1 MPMPRRTLY
10 FLSILVLLC
19 PLPLHAVDSVT
30 LYALFKD
37 KAILHIDGARRMLA
51 NGESSPE
58 GVRLI
63 GTDTQSDEA
72 VVEIGGKRET
82 LRMGVVISSIQSGA
96 PNGVTLWA
104 DSQGFFIAQ
113 GSINGKPVAFLVD
126 TGANTIALS
135 RAMAQRLGLD
145 YKKGQAGVVTTAS
158 GKVRA
163 QRIVLDTVKI
173 GEIVQRN
180 VEAVVL
186 ESSQPSTPLL
196 GMSFL
201 SAMEMRRE
209 GNKMELIKK
218 Y

>member
-1 MPMPRRTLY
+1 MPMPWRIIYL
-10 FLSILVLLC
+10 LALLC
-19 PLPLHAVDSVT
+19 PLPLHAVDNIT

-37 KAILHIDGARRMLA
+37 KAILHIDGARRVLA
-51 NGESSPE
+51 NGEASPE

-63 GTDTQSDEA
+63 GTDTQTDEA
-72 VVEIGGKRET
+72 VVELGGKRET
-82 LRMGVVISSIQSGA
+82 LKLGVVISSFQGGA
-96 PNGVTLWA
+96 PAGVTLWA
-104 DSQGFFIAQ
+104 DSQGFFVAQ

-126 TGANTIALS
+126 TGANTVALNGALA
-135 RAMAQRLGLD
+135 RHLGLD
-145 YKKGQAGVVTTAS
+145 YRKGQAGVVTTAS
-158 GKVRA
+158 GNVRA

-186 ESSQPSTPLL
+186 EGSQPSTPLL

-201 SAMEMRRE
+201 NAMEMRRD

>member
-1 MPMPRRTLY
+1 M
-10 FLSILVLLC
+10 LSRIIYILLLC
-19 PLPLHAVDSVT
+19 PLPLYAVDNIA
-30 LYALFKD
+30 LHALFKD
-37 KAILHIDGARRMLA
+37 KAILHVDGARRVLVT
-51 NGESSPE
+51 GETSPE

-63 GTDTQSDEA
+63 DTDTRTDEA

-82 LRMGVVISSIQSGA
+82 LKMGVVISSFQGGA
-96 PNGVTLWA
+96 PAGVTLWA

-113 GSINGKPVAFLVD
+113 GSINGQAVAFLVD
-126 TGANTIALS
+126 TGANTVALNG
-135 RAMAQRLGLD
+135 ALAQRLGLD
-145 YKKGQAGVVTTAS
+145 HKKKGQASVVTTAS
-158 GKVRA
+158 GNVRA
-163 QRIVLDTVKI
+163 RRVLLDSVKV

-186 ESSQPSTPLL
+186 EGAQPSTPLL

-201 SAMEMRRE
+201 NAMEMRRD